1 MIQLFQFLDIVRKRN
16 FVSLFNSWKCEKAHP
31 LILIKLIRLKNIKV
45 WNLCKY
51 SVITLYLRECLILR
65 IQLAPLRIIE
75 PSLNWRLFQQFV
87 DYRTFGS
94 KRFLSIYQR
103 GTLLFYYHLSQAT
116 LHLCTVFCSESF
128 GVCSALLKSLK
139 SI

>member
-1 MIQLFQFLDIVRKRN
+1 M
-16 FVSLFNSWKCEKAHP
+16 
-31 LILIKLIRLKNIKV
+31 KLIRLKNIEVFK
-45 WNLCKY
+45 LCKY
-51 SVITLYLRECLILR
+51 PVITLYLREFLILR
-65 IQLAPLRIIE
+65 IQFAPLRFIE
-75 PSLNWRLFQQFV
+75 PTMNWHLFQQFV